1 MATTTGPRPTRVLG
15 ANLDK
20 ERARMAQQGR
30 LKAIAK
36 LAGVLT
42 TNDDLRG
49 EFAREVLASLETI
62 SKLAGGSPIEQYER
76 AKQMLTG
83 TDLYTEDD
91 VEAILDICDDAAWDL
106 RALMVSR

>member
-20 ERARMAQQGR
+20 ERARIAQQGR

-42 TNDDLRG
+42 TNDRTQDLRG
-49 EFAREVLASLETI
+49 EELRAVLETI
-62 SKLAGGSPIEQYER
+62 SKLAGGSPDDHEQFYLLEVV
-76 AKQMLTG
+76 AI
-83 TDLYTEDD
+83 
-91 VEAILDICDDAAWDL
+91 VEAVLDICDDAA
-106 RALMVSR
+106 LMVSV